1 MLRLIDI
8 TKVYSS
14 GDSEV
19 HALKGINI
27 SFRKSEFV
35 SILGH
40 SGCGKTTLLNI
51 VGGLDQYTSGDL
63 MIDGVSTKEYKD
75 RDWDNYRNHSI
86 GFVFQSYNLIPH
98 QTVLGNVELALTL
111 SGVKRSERR
120 MIAQAALVKVGLAD
134 QLHKLPNQLSGGQMQ
149 RVAIARALVND
160 PDIILADEPTGALDT
175 ETSVQVMEI
184 LKEVS
189 KEKLVIM
196 VTHNPEL
203 AEQYSTRIVRLKDG
217 EIISDSMPY
226 EDTIESS
233 PVSAEASAETIHA
246 DSVKADDSAK
256 QGASE
261 QEQADQVGKPISR
274 SKKKPS
280 MSLFTAFALSIR
292 NLFTKKGR
300 TFLTAFAGSI
310 GIIGIALILS
320 LSNGFR
326 NYIARVE
333 EDTLAG
339 YPIVIRAESTNVGFT
354 DMMEVFMPAD
364 DSKTDKNDDQIH
376 SNPLAANLLQKM
388 RDNAYKNDLGSF
400 RSWLMSEK
408 QDILDKVTNSVAYSY
423 DTNFSVYSYEVVKDE
438 EKGTETPTVNRV
450 YPFSSDDFTE
460 NTKSFQQMM
469 NNLPIWEE
477 LVPNQKY
484 LDQQYEIVAGNWP
497 KDHVASDGEVFDV
510 VIAVDR
516 NNSIYDYL
524 LWAIGYISL
533 NEIFTNSETVTV
545 SYDFDDFIGKEYRI
559 LLAGEQYKNK
569 DGVWVKQIDGA
580 EHEEKVKNAITL
592 RISGIIRPKE
602 GVSMGSMQGVIGY
615 TSDLTDY
622 IMEKTAGLELV
633 QAQLASK
640 DINVLSGEP
649 FENEKAYKRALS
661 ALGVADKD
669 DPSSVKFYV
678 KGFDEKD
685 QVIALID
692 EYNDLV
698 RDKNPD
704 LVIRYSDSIGALMS
718 SINTIIDAISYV
730 LIAFVSISLVV
741 SSIMIGI
748 ITYISVLERTKEI
761 GVLRS
766 IGASKRDI
774 SRLFNA
780 ETLTIGFMSG
790 VFGIIVTLILII
802 PINIII
808 SSLTGIAT
816 LGAALPALGG
826 VALVLISMF
835 LSFIAGFIP
844 SKIAAKKDPVIALR
858 TE

>member
-1 MLRLIDI
+1 MLRLIDV

-19 HALKGINI
+19 HALKGISI
-27 SFRKSEFV
+27 SFRKNEFV

-51 VGGLDQYTSGDL
+51 VGGLDKYTSGDL
-63 MIDGVSTKEYKD
+63 IVEGVSTKEYKD

-111 SGVKRSERR
+111 SGVNRSDRR
-120 MIAQAALVKVGLAD
+120 MLAQAALVKVGLAD

-175 ETSVQVMEI
+175 ETSLQIMEI
-184 LKEVS
+184 LKEVA

-203 AEQYSTRIVRLKDG
+203 AEKYSTRIVRLKDG
-217 EIISDSMPY
+217 EVVDDTMPY
-226 EDTIESS
+226 DE
-233 PVSAEASAETIHA
+233 SAEMEAPAEEPSMDEAAPASSEEVPDEAMEELIKEK
-246 DSVKADDSAK
+246 DKADEVTRKVA
-256 QGASE
+256 
-261 QEQADQVGKPISR
+261 R

-326 NYIARVE
+326 NYIAQVE

-339 YPIVIRAESTNVGFT
+339 YPIVIRTESNNVGFE
-354 DMMEVFMPAD
+354 DLMEAFMPTT
-364 DSKTDKNDDQIH
+364 DSDGEEKDPDTVR
-376 SNPLAANLLQKM
+376 SYPLASNLLKKM
-388 RDNAYKNDLGSF
+388 RENAYRNDLRSF
-400 RSWLMSEK
+400 RTWLMTEK
-408 QDILDKVTNSVAYSY
+408 KDVLDKITNSVSYTY
-423 DTNFSVYSYEVVKDE
+423 DTDFNVYKCNELSD
-438 EKGTETPTVNRV
+438 GTLKVQHL
-450 YPFSSDDFTE
+450 YPFTSD
-460 NTKSFQQMM
+460 
-469 NNLPIWEE
+469 NLPSEYSSMKGMMDNLGIWAE
-477 LVPNQKY
+477 LVTNQKY
-484 LDQQYEIVAGNWP
+484 LDQQYEVIAGAWP
-497 KDHVASDGEVFDV
+497 KQYESTDNEVFEV
-510 VIAVDR
+510 VLTVDK
-516 NNSIYDYL
+516 NNAIYDYL
-524 LWAIGYISL
+524 LWAIGYMTL
-533 NEIFTNSETVTV
+533 DEIFNNKEAVAK
-545 SYDFDDFIGKEYRI
+545 SYKFDEFIGAEYKI
-559 LLAGEQYKNK
+559 VLPAEQYVQAEDK
-569 DGVWVKQIDGA
+569 WVKQVDGDDY
-580 EHEEKVKNAITL
+580 KNFIANQAITI
-592 RISGIIRPKE
+592 RISGIIRPRD
-602 GVSMGSMQGVIGY
+602 GVTTGSMQGVIGY
-615 TSDLTDY
+615 TEDLTKY
-622 IMEKTAGLELV
+622 MIERIKTLPVV
-633 QAQLASK
+633 QAQMASTDK
-640 DINVLSGEP
+640 NVLSGAG
-649 FENEKAYKRALS
+649 FESERDYISALS
-661 ALGVADKD
+661 SLGVADIE
-669 DPSSVKFYV
+669 DPSSIKFFV

-685 QVIALID
+685 KVIALIN

-698 RDKNPD
+698 RETDPD
-704 LVIRYSDSIGALMS
+704 LVIRYNDSIGSLMS

-730 LIAFVSISLVV
+730 LIAFVSISLIV

-790 VFGIIVTLILII
+790 VIGIIVTLLLII
-802 PINIII
+802 PINLII

-816 LGAALPALGG
+816 LGASLPVLGG
-826 VALVLISMF
+826 VALVIISMF